1 MSHLPW
7 LAVPRELPRENGE
20 NRSNLATLS
29 FFMRRKNRV
38 IPVRKTG
45 EPSPGIGHTLRNQL
59 NAELSLQTAY
69 PHPRRITACFHGV
82 LSRRTFTAWFNA
94 LLPLINGVL
103 SQLARRVEHAL
114 CVRRDRVCRAAEDL
128 GPVDRVVADGEE
140 GRVLLR
146 AELDG
151 GRRAQVHLGVGLG
164 VGLGLGLGIGVG
176 SRRAQVH
183 LVGAVGK
190 AQPARARE
198 GREERRVLG

>member
-1 MSHLPW
+1 M
-7 LAVPRELPRENGE
+7 
-20 NRSNLATLS
+20 LS
-29 FFMRRKNRV
+29 Q
-38 IPVRKTG
+38 
-45 EPSPGIGHTLRNQL
+45 H
-59 NAELSLQTAY
+59 
-69 PHPRRITACFHGV
+69 V
-82 LSRRTFTAWFNA
+82 LSRRAFTAYVHSWFNGA
-94 LLPLINGVL
+94 L

-164 VGLGLGLGIGVG
+164 VGLGLGLGKGLG